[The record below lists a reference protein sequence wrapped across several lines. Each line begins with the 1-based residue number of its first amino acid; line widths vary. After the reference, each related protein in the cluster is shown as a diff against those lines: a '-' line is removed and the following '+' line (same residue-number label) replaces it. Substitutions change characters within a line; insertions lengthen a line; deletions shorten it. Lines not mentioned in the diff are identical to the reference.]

1 MTVTKPKMS
10 ASYKAIFILSIF
22 MVFFVMLAGAATN
35 SKTSGFGMWIWG
47 YTAWLMYK
55 RRNADLVSFYKFLL
69 WFDVIAAGVAL
80 AVLTFSDSDVSK
92 YVGYTAFEAIILF
105 VIVISF
111 TFGLYKYFLSLES
124 NPSSSKSFNVAD
136 STIWDQVSEEVKL
149 GKRVDSLWTR
159 AFSETDGDSNKANA
173 RYIKLRFDQ
182 IKFESRGSSSPSSVS
197 SMPKES
203 AKVKLTVFDFWNHFN
218 TVGKLALLGI
228 LLLVGYGFLGGNMD
242 PLYKPNTS
250 SKAVVSHTNYDS
262 CVAFL
267 VDKNSN
273 NKLSETQIYC
283 QNLYPKLPKL
293 ANSGLVKLT
302 CLDSNEKTFYDFS
315 VSDKNVSLS
324 VLEKVSF
331 IVKSRSKN
339 GLYFESESFEKNT
352 NRPVFIFGKINPSNA
367 IGSMTVQYKDKK
379 SNDFVYEFSCS
390 ESN

>member
-124 NPSSSKSFNVAD
+124 NRSSSKSFNVAD
-136 STIWDQVSEEVKL
+136 STIWDQVSEEVKS

-159 AFSETDGDSNKANA
+159 AFSESDGDSNKANA

-182 IKFESRGSSSPSSVS
+182 IKLDSRASSSPSNISTS
-197 SMPKES
+197 PNKST
-203 AKVKLTVFDFWNHFN
+203 KVKLTIFDFWNNFN
-218 TVGKLALLGI
+218 TVGKLALIGI
-228 LLLVGYGFLGGNMD
+228 LLLVGYGIFGGNMH
-242 PLYKPNTS
+242 PFYKNTYSSSSTEAPKISEKSDVS
-250 SKAVVSHTNYDS
+250 SKQVSIFRKLNDGVLMRWS
-262 CVAFL
+262 N
-267 VDKNSN
+267 DKECFINM
-273 NKLSETQIYC
+273 KI
-283 QNLYPKLPKL
+283 
-293 ANSGLVKLT
+293 
-302 CLDSNEKTFYDFS
+302 DFS
-315 VSDKNVSLS
+315 SSAIPVSLS
-324 VLEKVSF
+324 KTNDLKSQFFKELTQENLVIAVLYYDPNLSDDTVTKF
-331 IVKSRSKN
+331 INKDIFLKIKS
-339 GLYFESESFEKNT
+339 
-352 NRPVFIFGKINPSNA
+352 
-367 IGSMTVQYKDKK
+367 MCQ
-379 SNDFVYEFSCS
+379 
-390 ESN
+390 